1 MVAPLPAGRDGTL
14 TAEIVQAGRPEERAA
29 VETGMDRLCR
39 AFAWPE
45 EREGPR
51 YGKDYST
58 LPRNRQRLVCT
69 GRLWEGR
76 FVTEI
81 IVAAIALIG
90 TAVGSLG
97 GILAANRLTNYR
109 IEQLEKKVDK
119 HNSVIERITV
129 VEVKLSEQQENL
141 ARLRREMKL

>member
-1 MVAPLPAGRDGTL
+1 M
-14 TAEIVQAGRPEERAA
+14 
-29 VETGMDRLCR
+29 
-39 AFAWPE
+39 
-45 EREGPR
+45 
-51 YGKDYST
+51 
-58 LPRNRQRLVCT
+58 
-69 GRLWEGR
+69 
-76 FVTEI
+76 TEI

-109 IEQLEKKVDK
+109 IEQLEKKVEK

>member
-1 MVAPLPAGRDGTL
+1 MALRRGGRG
-14 TAEIVQAGRPEERAA
+14 GGSR
-29 VETGMDRLCR
+29 
-39 AFAWPE
+39 
-45 EREGPR
+45 
-51 YGKDYST
+51 
-58 LPRNRQRLVCT
+58 
-69 GRLWEGR
+69 
-76 FVTEI
+76 VTEI

-129 VEVKLSEQQENL
+129 VEVRLSEQQEEL
-141 ARLRREMKL
+141 DRLRRELAQE